1 MKVLRKPYTFSF
13 SETFIAD
20 IQYYR
25 RTNPTEKLDRDV
37 EDLLGKIIPARHTPK
52 S

>member
-13 SETFIAD
+13 SETFITD

-25 RTNPTEKLDRDV
+25 RTNPNTKLDREV
-37 EDLLGKIIPARHTPK
+37 EDLLGKLIPARNGK
-52 S
+52 N